1 MYLLGMTRR
10 NKQTNKKH
18 DIMEEQV
25 KAFNFVHGVS
35 KMLFKINQFKSDHC
49 KNHNNNNSQAN
60 LMNQNVT
67 NCVF

>member
-1 MYLLGMTRR
+1 
-10 NKQTNKKH
+10 
-18 DIMEEQV
+18 MEEQV